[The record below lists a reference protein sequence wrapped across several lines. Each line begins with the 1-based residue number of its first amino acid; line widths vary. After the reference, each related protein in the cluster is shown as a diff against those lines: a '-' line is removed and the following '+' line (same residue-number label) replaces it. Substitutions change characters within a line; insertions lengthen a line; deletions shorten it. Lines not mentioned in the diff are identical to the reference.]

1 MKYTKH
7 RLNDSTAHA
16 IKVEIGSDDQ
26 TTDSCEGA
34 APMCSAD
41 EVDCHRGYEWALITE
56 AVQCNSGI
64 RLYGLPWSWAGWL
77 GFGTNSP
84 YANVSAT
91 ADCTVRA
98 Q

>member
-34 APMCSAD
+34 APMC
-41 EVDCHRGYEWALITE
+41 
-56 AVQCNSGI
+56 
-64 RLYGLPWSWAGWL
+64 
-77 GFGTNSP
+77 
-84 YANVSAT
+84 
-91 ADCTVRA
+91 
-98 Q
+98 